1 MDYNKFSADDD
12 ITVLNAKIAARPELD
27 SIEKVMKAYAD
38 EVGDDE
44 IFMSVNQ
51 LEDGSIVF
59 KY

>member
-44 IFMSVNQ
+44 ISMSANQ